1 MTAPANPGR
10 TPPRFVPTLTTV
22 IELPEVIDSP
32 PSVPEPQRP
41 APAAEAPD
49 QARLASLAPQAD
61 APFIEHLDFNPVR
74 PALHASAP
82 SPASMVAVAVSE
94 EEALRLEEHL
104 LHRVLQRVDLSLEA
118 RLTDTVSAA
127 VQAQLDT
134 MMPRLRSQIEDVL
147 RSVVIEALAQEL
159 SETPGSGGPSGASGL
174 G

>member
-1 MTAPANPGR
+1 MSTPPNPGR

-22 IELPEVIDSP
+22 VELPEVVEAPPAISP
-32 PSVPEPQRP
+32 ESRTA
-41 APAAEAPD
+41 APALPLPEVMAAPSESG
-49 QARLASLAPQAD
+49 AH
-61 APFIEHLDFNPVR
+61 FIEHLDFNPVV
-74 PALHASAP
+74 PAFQQARQSGG
-82 SPASMVAVAVSE
+82 SMVAMAVSE

-127 VQAQLDT
+127 VQAQLDA

-147 RSVVIEALAQEL
+147 RAVVIEALAQEL
-159 SETPGSGGPSGASGL
+159 SETPGSVAPSGAPRL